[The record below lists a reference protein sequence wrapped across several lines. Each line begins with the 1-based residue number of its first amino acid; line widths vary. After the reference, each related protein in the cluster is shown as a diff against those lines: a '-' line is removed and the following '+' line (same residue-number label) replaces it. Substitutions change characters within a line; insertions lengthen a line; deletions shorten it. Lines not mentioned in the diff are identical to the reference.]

1 MEAMCQMASYERS
14 LRSVAGEVSSKGWVQ
29 SLTSS
34 LSNRGIRRDE
44 AMDFANVL
52 FPLPGCPFIA
62 IITAD
67 SNFAISSFTHTN
79 SIIFM
84 LILLFLFLLFC
95 T

>member
-62 IITAD
+62 IITAH
-67 SNFAISSFTHTN
+67 SNFAIFFLQRDTPHTN
-79 SIIFM
+79 SIFGC
-84 LILLFLFLLFC
+84 LSFYSH
-95 T
+95 